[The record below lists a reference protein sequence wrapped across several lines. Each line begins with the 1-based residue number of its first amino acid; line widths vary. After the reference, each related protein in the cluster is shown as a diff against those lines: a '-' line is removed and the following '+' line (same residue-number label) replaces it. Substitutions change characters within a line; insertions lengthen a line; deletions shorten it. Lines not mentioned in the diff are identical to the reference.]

1 MLKQSLL
8 SLLVLAVLTA
18 CNTMKGV
25 GQDIQAAG
33 HAITGGA
40 EEGRQKMNRN

>member
-1 MLKQSLL
+1 MQKAWVIICLG
-8 SLLVLAVLTA
+8 LLVA

-33 HAITGGA
+33 NAITGGA
-40 EEGRQKMNRN
+40 ESGRRSINR